1 MATRQDRVHVTLFVP
16 GTPEDV
22 RAWGRALDAKGFTLD
37 GDTLRGAGL
46 PFPVKLEW
54 IENDGSF
61 GQAFSFG
68 TAPAEQ
74 QRAIDGAPGALLI
87 YLPADLHRERA
98 PIATLVRALA
108 SCGALAVRVEE
119 SRLGYPVDRW
129 LELVE
134 GTDPWSLYRAVVVML
149 GNERGATTCG
159 MHAFSLPDAHVAFD
173 DGTDEVTANALLG
186 ALNVYQVAED
196 PVLVSGH
203 TFAPD
208 ADTPRRV
215 LRRWPDATYPPGHG
229 CHKSLRRMATR
240 AGRKRQRA
248 CAEAGGRPHPGAC
261 GAADGYRGEGGP
273 SAHAGGDRG
282 DRLQVHVHRNGA
294 SGRAGAR
301 PKPRVRRPRPGASLG
316 AMADR
321 QEVGLTA
328 EATPRN
334 CAYRL
339 VLPAVPCAPAPLR
352 EICVGVKV
360 PKSTVALRSGTL
372 HNPGFRQRGRRLH
385 MNAPSGCAGAC
396 RIPCKEGRTSKSG
409 GDEERD
415 PSPPGCL

>member
-16 GTPEDV
+16 GTQEDV

-229 CHKSLRRMATR
+229 CHNPFGVWRLGPAGSASEPARKLAVVPIPALVALLTATEAK
-240 AGRKRQRA
+240 AGRPLTREEIEEIASKCTCIAMEHRDARELDRSRGYADLDPARA
-248 CAEAGGRPHPGAC
+248 WE
-261 GAADGYRGEGGP
+261 
-273 SAHAGGDRG
+273 
-282 DRLQVHVHRNGA
+282 QWQI
-294 SGRAGAR
+294 AR
-301 PKPRVRRPRPGASLG
+301 
-316 AMADR
+316 
-321 QEVGLTA
+321 
-328 EATPRN
+328 
-334 CAYRL
+334 
-339 VLPAVPCAPAPLR
+339 
-352 EICVGVKV
+352 
-360 PKSTVALRSGTL
+360 
-372 HNPGFRQRGRRLH
+372 
-385 MNAPSGCAGAC
+385 
-396 RIPCKEGRTSKSG
+396 KSG
-409 GDEERD
+409 
-415 PSPPGCL
+415 